1 MSLIRL
7 LWNETPKLFMS
18 SIAFGIA
25 GAISRLG
32 LLVLISA
39 SLSNFDTPAVSV
51 WGFIMLVCVALI
63 AQYGGVW
70 ANGAISTN
78 ISVKLRKDI
87 TNLVLHT
94 PLRGLERIGTNRITS
109 ALGEDIG
116 RILNG
121 LPWGVIFIRSTV
133 FILLS
138 FVYLAFES
146 MDLLLLVIAVM
157 IPGIAA
163 LFLMQ
168 RAFLFALIQIRDSRD
183 LGWLHHRML
192 IDGIKQL
199 KLDGWKREQF
209 ETAYE
214 NVENSFFGVSAR
226 ATRYYNWSVTL
237 FLSLYFILLGIFL
250 YGGLFQYN
258 DKSVMVSFLILT
270 VVVIPPL
277 LEMSAGS
284 RAFGEASVGV
294 ERIQRLKGDLA
305 EFSAGQ
311 SGSSGFTIKPATE
324 MHRDTKVSKLELQN
338 VSCVYQGKEG
348 ASFTLGPVDL
358 VVNSGEVLF
367 VVGGNGS
374 GKTTLA
380 KILSGLYVPD
390 EGQILANGSIIAQE
404 SLELY
409 RREVSAVFSDICL
422 FEGLSLIPPHALME
436 KLQYFIS
443 KLRLEHLVGE
453 DGQLVPRTASYSAGE
468 RKRVALLFSCLEDR
482 SIYIF
487 DEFAA
492 DQDPAAKDLF
502 YNWVLPELRALG
514 KILIVVTHDNR
525 YFDTA
530 DKLLR
535 LERGCAPTFT
545 EGKVFDLQAV

>member
-1 MSLIRL
+1 MSLISL
-7 LWNETPKLFMS
+7 LWSQTPKLFMS

-25 GAISRLG
+25 GAISRLA
-32 LLVLISA
+32 LLVVISA
-39 SLSNFDTPAVSV
+39 SLSNFDAPSINV
-51 WGFIMLVCVALI
+51 WGFVALVCVSLI

-70 ANGAISTN
+70 ANGAISTKVS
-78 ISVKLRKDI
+78 IRLRKDI
-87 TNLVLHT
+87 TDLVLHT
-94 PLRGLERIGTNRITS
+94 PLRGLERIGTNRVTS

-133 FILLS
+133 FIVLS

-146 MDLLLLVIAVM
+146 VDLLLLVLAIM

-163 LFLMQ
+163 LFLLQ
-168 RAFLFALIQIRDSRD
+168 KSFLVALIQIRDSRD
-183 LGWLHHRML
+183 IGWLHHRML
-192 IDGIKQL
+192 IEGIKQL
-199 KLDGWKREQF
+199 KLDGWKRAQF
-209 ETAYE
+209 ESAYE
-214 NVENSFFGVSAR
+214 KVENSFSGVSTR

-237 FLSLYFILLGIFL
+237 FLLLYFILLGVFL
-250 YGGLFQYN
+250 YGGLFHYN

-294 ERIQRLKGDLA
+294 ERIQRLKSNLA
-305 EFSAGQ
+305 A
-311 SGSSGFTIKPATE
+311 SGASHGKISSISDSQLTALGRGAKIN
-324 MHRDTKVSKLELQN
+324 KLELKN
-338 VSCVYQGKEG
+338 VSCVYEAKEG
-348 ASFTLGPVDL
+348 ASFTLGPIDL
-358 VVNSGEVLF
+358 IARSGEVLF

-380 KILSGLYVPD
+380 KILSGLYAPD
-390 EGQILANGSIIAQE
+390 EGQILVDGLPIASE
-404 SLELY
+404 SVEWY
-409 RREVSAVFSDICL
+409 RRQVSAVFSDVCL
-422 FEGLSLIPPHALME
+422 FEGLSLVPPDALVD
-436 KLQYFIS
+436 KLRYYIG
-443 KLRLEHLVGE
+443 KLRLEHLVDK

-492 DQDPAAKDLF
+492 DQDPGAKDLF

-535 LERGCAPTFT
+535 LERGCAPALV
-545 EGKVFDLQAV
+545 ESLVKAS